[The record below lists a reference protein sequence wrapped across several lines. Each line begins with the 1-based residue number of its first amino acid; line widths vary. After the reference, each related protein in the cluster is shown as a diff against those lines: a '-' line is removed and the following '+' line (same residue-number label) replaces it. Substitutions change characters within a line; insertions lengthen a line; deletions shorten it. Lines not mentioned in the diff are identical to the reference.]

1 MIWNKKLNK
10 WRIKMSKWMKDRFDE
25 RTTWDGTTLILF
37 GIVVIFFSPIAKLCA
52 YAAII
57 YGAWTLMTEEK

>member
-1 MIWNKKLNK
+1 
-10 WRIKMSKWMKDRFDE
+10 MSKWMKDRFDE

-57 YGAWTLMTEEK
+57 YVARTLMTEEK

>member
-37 GIVVIFFSPIAKLCA
+37 GIVVIFFSPTLKTGEP
-52 YAAII
+52 AID
-57 YGAWTLMTEEK
+57 LNF